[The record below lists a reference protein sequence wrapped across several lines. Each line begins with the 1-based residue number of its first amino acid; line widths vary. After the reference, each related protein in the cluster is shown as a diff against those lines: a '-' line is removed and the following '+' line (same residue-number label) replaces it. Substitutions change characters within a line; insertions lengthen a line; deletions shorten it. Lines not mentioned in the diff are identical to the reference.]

1 MAGNIELKL
10 RIQADLKNAQK
21 SLSDLQRSLDRNTAS
36 GQQLTRISTATG
48 GAIDE
53 MSRRVSR
60 GGRNLDQ
67 AATDAEGLARQLRQL
82 KSVAGAVTGLTLGAG
97 LLHSLAGVSD
107 EYTSL
112 AARIRLVSSSNENA
126 ATTFN
131 SVSQLASATGQ
142 HIAATAELYTR
153 MARSLKGAA
162 SQTELLRVTETIS
175 KAAVVSGATAQES
188 TAAIIQLSQGLA
200 SGTLRGEEFNSV
212 SEQMPRIMEMLEKSL
227 RVTRGELRKMA
238 QDGKL
243 TTDIVFRAL
252 KESAQDIDAEFSQ
265 MPVTIGRAVTEL
277 SNAWV
282 GYIGGTN
289 DALGASK
296 IAAGVISGLAGNLD
310 TLMTAVTVVALALG
324 GRKVAALMAVAN
336 ASRLAKVEAQQL
348 AATELAQARAAVA
361 AAQAEM
367 QRAAAAGV
375 TAPGRRVAAEN
386 ALTAALVRQ
395 TAAENALTMAT
406 KARSLAG
413 GLGAGLM
420 GLMGGPMGLAV
431 TGVTLAVT
439 GLGMAYA
446 AAQQREA
453 ELEQQHRQTIQ
464 TLDDQR
470 EKTLSLLDARGKLR
484 DSVSTSDA
492 LSQQKSNAGTLN
504 EDSAKLDEMQRNAEQ
519 LRATL
524 DALMQSPQA
533 GMAIPGVI
541 KQLEALE
548 SRIDALAP
556 KVENLA
562 VAQGSLGDEIS
573 GRMVRAL
580 NAASDGGKTL
590 NQTLDELSAVGPVQ
604 WVDIATQRI
613 TENEKAVSDLTD
625 EADKL
630 KSKLE
635 KELANATLTAA
646 QQLELL
652 RDKTIAAALAAGK
665 APEDIDKLRDSLS
678 GLILLQKQVDNAK
691 ASKAAAA
698 SAARSAQSQARA
710 SESYVSGL
718 EKQAATLGKTQGQ
731 VRAYELAEKNL
742 TGTLR
747 ARAEAALA
755 TIRAAEQKKQADASA
770 ERNTQLEAQ
779 YLRAAGNESAA
790 AMVELR
796 AQAAKMRAE
805 FTATGNAEGAS
816 WLDKL
821 LPVQESKI
829 RIDALKKQIDDLATW
844 RSQQETSVQAQV
856 NSGLITELAG
866 RRELVRLNKETTD
879 KLASYLPQIRE
890 LSVLPGVAG
899 DNARALLAQLESEM
913 SRLKV
918 AGDGLASAFSGGLQ
932 NGIEGSLNALAQGTD
947 TLSEAVLNLAK
958 SVLDAMAQVASRN
971 LSELTMQGLDAG
983 WSALSGGSSA
993 AADTAA
999 SAAGAQTFATAITA
1013 AAGTGAAS
1021 MGASLTGGATAMS
1034 AALTTGTTALTTAMS
1049 AAFASG
1055 AGTIAAAITSASA
1068 GNSAMSG
1075 IAGAVTAATGGHIR
1089 GPGTGTSDSIAAR
1102 LSNGE
1107 YVIRAAIVKQYGPDF
1122 FHALNSGRYGKFA
1135 DGGMVSAPRVSVPRI
1150 SNAVPDDSAPRVQS
1164 GNPVIQQTLVL
1175 DAADAFTKGAQTV
1188 AGQRAVMTV
1197 IRANKQTLKQELGIK

>member
-21 SLSDLQRSLDRNTAS
+21 SLTDLQRTLDSNTAS
-36 GQQLTRISTATG
+36 GQALSRTSAAVG

-53 MSRRVSR
+53 MSRRVGR
-60 GGRNLDQ
+60 GDRNLNQ
-67 AATDAEGLARQLRQL
+67 AATSAEGLARQLKQL
-82 KSVAGAVTGLTLGAG
+82 QSVAGAVTGLTLGAG
-97 LLHSLAGVSD
+97 LVRSLASISD

-112 AARIRLVSSSNENA
+112 NARIKLVSTSNENA
-126 ATTFN
+126 ATTFY

-142 HIAATAELYTR
+142 HIAAAAELYTR

-212 SEQMPRIMEMLEKSL
+212 AEQMPRIMEMLEKSL

-238 QDGKL
+238 ADGKL

-252 KESAQDIDAEFSQ
+252 KDGAEDIDAEFSQ
-265 MPVTIGRAVTEL
+265 MPLTIGRAVTEL
-277 SNAWV
+277 ANAWT
-282 GYIGGTN
+282 GYVGGTN
-289 DALGASK
+289 NAIGASK
-296 IAAGVISGLAGNLD
+296 AVAAVISGLAVNLD

-348 AATELAQARAAVA
+348 AAAELAESRAAVA

-367 QRAAAAGV
+367 QRAAAAGSM
-375 TAPGRRVAAEN
+375 APGRRVAAEN

-395 TAAENALTMAT
+395 TAAENTLATAT

-413 GLGAGLM
+413 GLGAGVM
-420 GLMGGPMGLAV
+420 GLMGGPLGLAV

-453 ELEQQHRQTIQ
+453 ELEQQHKQTIQ

-470 EKTLSLLDARGKLR
+470 EKTLSLLDAQGKLR
-484 DSVSTSDA
+484 GTVSTSDA
-492 LSQQKSNAGTLN
+492 LSQQKSNTDTLSDDAG
-504 EDSAKLDEMQRNAEQ
+504 KLEAMQQKATQ
-519 LRATL
+519 LRSML
-524 DALMQSPQA
+524 EALMQTPNA
-533 GMAIPGVI
+533 GMAIPGI
-541 KQLEALE
+541 ARQLEQLE
-548 SRIDALAP
+548 SNIDSLAP
-556 KVENLA
+556 KVEGLSA
-562 VAQGSLGDEIS
+562 VQGSLSDEIS
-573 GRMVRAL
+573 ERLSRAL
-580 NAASDGGKTL
+580 NAVSDSGKTL
-590 NQTLDELSAVGPVQ
+590 NETLDELSVVGPVQ
-604 WVDIATQRI
+604 WMDIATRRI
-613 TENEKAVSDLTD
+613 SESENAVTGLTD

-630 KSKLE
+630 KTKLE

-665 APEDIDKLRDSLS
+665 APEDIDKLRDSLA
-678 GLILLQKQVDNAK
+678 GLISLQKQVDNAK
-691 ASKAAAA
+691 EAKKSADAAV
-698 SAARSAQSQARA
+698 RSAQSQARA
-710 SESYVSGL
+710 SESYVAGL

-731 VRAYELAEKNL
+731 VRAYELAEKKL
-742 TGTLR
+742 TGALR

-755 TIRAAEQKKQADASA
+755 TIRATEQKKQVDANA
-770 ERNTQLEAQ
+770 EKNAQLQAQ
-779 YLRAAGNESAA
+779 YLRASGNESAA
-790 AMVELR
+790 AMLEM
-796 AQAAKMRAE
+796 QTQMAKMRQE
-805 FTATGNAEGAS
+805 FEKTGNNDGLA
-816 WLDKL
+816 WIDKL

-829 RIDALKKQIDDLATW
+829 RIDTLKKQIDDLATW

-856 NSGLITELAG
+856 NSGLITEISG
-866 RRELVRLNKETTD
+866 RRELVKLNKQTTD
-879 KLASYLPQIRE
+879 KLAAYLPQIRE
-890 LSVLPGVAG
+890 LSALPGVAG
-899 DNARALLAQLESEM
+899 DNARELLARLESEM

-918 AGDGLASAFSGGLQ
+918 AGDGLASAFSTGLQ

-947 TLSEAVLNLAK
+947 NLSEAILNLAK

-971 LSELTMQGLDAG
+971 LSELAMQGLDAG
-983 WSALSGGSSA
+983 WSALSGGGNA

-1013 AAGTGAAS
+1013 ASGTGAAT
-1021 MGASLTGGATAMS
+1021 MGASLTGGTTALS
-1034 AALTTGTTALTTAMS
+1034 AALTAGTTALTTSMS

-1055 AGTIAAAITSASA
+1055 AATIAAAITSASA

-1089 GPGTGTSDSIAAR
+1089 GPGSGTSDSIAAR
-1102 LSNGE
+1102 LSDGE
-1107 YVIRAAIVKQYGPDF
+1107 YVIRAAIVRQYGPDF
-1122 FHALNSGRYGKFA
+1122 FHALNSGRFGKFA
-1135 DGGMVSAPRVSVPRI
+1135 DGGPVSAPRVSVPNI
-1150 SNAVPDDSAPRVQS
+1150 SSTTPDGSARASTQAA
-1164 GNPVIQQTLVL
+1164 PVIQQTLVL
-1175 DAADAFTKGAQTV
+1175 DAADVFTKGAQTV
-1188 AGQRAVMTV
+1188 SGQRAVLTV
-1197 IRANKQTLKQELGIK
+1197 IRANKQTLKQELGIQ